1 MAEHYPDALARAER
15 VFLDFGRDHRYT
27 LLYVRSIYERT
38 HHLRDALEISRRLGE
53 PPDLLVEA
61 AKALDGGNA
70 ATYFRIF
77 AHDAETGRIGWPM
90 MAVELYAILGDREA
104 MYRALRNAIDGYD
117 PNVIQLN
124 ADPVFAPYR
133 SEPRFQEL
141 MRSIRIPN
149 I

>member
-1 MAEHYPDALARAER
+1 
-15 VFLDFGRDHRYT
+15 
-27 LLYVRSIYERT
+27 
-38 HHLRDALEISRRLGE
+38 
-53 PPDLLVEA
+53 
-61 AKALDGGNA
+61 
-70 ATYFRIF
+70 
-77 AHDAETGRIGWPM
+77 
-90 MAVELYAILGDREA
+90 LYAILGDREA